1 MRNKPFDVCGYHWTL
16 AHHLPSIW
24 MVSFLIKDMKNQT
37 LELQEIKRIAN
48 SSKGRRTEN
57 LLNKVMTK
65 LSELKLEFQELKSK
79 YFALVFEN
87 KKLKD
92 IIESYERFAQ
102 YTHTKNE
109 QEIEKDAESE

>member
-1 MRNKPFDVCGYHWTL
+1 
-16 AHHLPSIW
+16 
-24 MVSFLIKDMKNQT
+24 
-37 LELQEIKRIAN
+37 
-48 SSKGRRTEN
+48 
-57 LLNKVMTK
+57 MTK